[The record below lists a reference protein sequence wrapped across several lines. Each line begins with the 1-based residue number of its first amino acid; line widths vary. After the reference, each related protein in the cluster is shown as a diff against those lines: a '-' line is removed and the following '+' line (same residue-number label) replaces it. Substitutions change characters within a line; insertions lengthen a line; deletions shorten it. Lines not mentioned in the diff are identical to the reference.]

1 MSEFEWDKKKWNA
14 FVKKIESKVSKDQVD
29 RTLTG
34 VAYKGLKEMVA
45 AMPSKTG
52 ALRQSWKVLKKGQ
65 GEYAIVSLSK
75 VALFLEAGTK
85 AHGPK
90 TAKFLYIP
98 LRPNAAVWRE
108 GLVLGK
114 DYILTKRVKGIT
126 AMHYLRPVANRTLNI
141 MVDDFHVQLKKV
153 A

>member
-1 MSEFEWDKKKWNA
+1 MSSFEWDKKKWNTL
-14 FVKKIESKVSKDQVD
+14 VKRIESKVSKEQIDK
-29 RTLTG
+29 TLSG
-34 VAYKGLKEMVA
+34 VAYRGLREMVA

-52 ALRQSWKVLKKGQ
+52 ALRQSWKVLKRGQ

-98 LRPNAAVWRE
+98 LRPNAAVWRK
-108 GLVLGK
+108 GMVFGK
-114 DYILTKRVKGIT
+114 DYILTKRVRGIS
-126 AMHYLRPVANRTLNI
+126 AMHYLKPVANRTLNI
-141 MVDDFHVQLKKV
+141 MVDDFHTQLKKV